1 MTPIQV
7 LHQGTIRFV
16 EAQFY
21 FRAIVNG
28 IEEVLVL
35 CSLYSLVD
43 DLQRRYSN
51 GALIVCSYQ
60 GEDQLVV
67 IRAKSILSVVA
78 LVPFTQGGR
87 IGEFFLAE
95 KFALGVVD
103 TGDTTL
109 E

>member
-1 MTPIQV
+1 MQV
-7 LHQGTIRFV
+7 IYQGTIRFA

-21 FRAIVNG
+21 FRAIVDG
-28 IEEVLVL
+28 IEEALVL
-35 CSLYSLVD
+35 CSLYSPVD
-43 DLQRRYSN
+43 NIQRRYSN
-51 GALIVCSYQ
+51 GALIVCRYQ

-67 IRAKSILSVVA
+67 IRAKSILSAVA